1 MDTLPTVSVKNDTV
15 SERMFNLQ
23 LNTRRSYVMIGVVIL
38 LLGAIGLGFKLSNG
52 LSTVEFGFI
61 GLLIIAMAG
70 LTTTAVVFT
79 GLRLGTRDE
88 AFGLPNGSIRALLAI
103 GIMVLFVVFALPVV
117 DPSNDN
123 EKLVTDTPLIP
134 GVEVPLARLSD
145 ETKRYEAEGL
155 AVVILDYGK
164 VAQAGTNGAVA
175 VPERPA
181 KIRVY
186 AKPAAMSR
194 EAAEASKQLITAL
207 VTLLTSI
214 VSFYFGSKSVVDAT
228 RDPSA
233 PAGPSEAAVNLTLG
247 RKKIFDDL
255 GVLTAEE
262 AAWQSAISAAE
273 AVVPPTNPE
282 ELAQFNKNLETAKTT
297 FAAYVV
303 ARDAARAALAQADQA
318 LEGVRNDSDA
328 RTREVKEADA
338 KRFLDTA
345 NGEIVKIRSAA
356 EAVRAAVPRLTP
368 VEG

>member
-1 MDTLPTVSVKNDTV
+1 MDTLPTDSVSNDTV

-23 LNTRRSYVMIGVVIL
+23 LNTRRFYVIGGVLVL
-38 LLGAIGLGFKLSNG
+38 LVGAIGLGITIN
-52 LSTVEFGFI
+52 FGRGPEAFQFI
-61 GLLIIAMAG
+61 SLLIIAMAG
-70 LTTTAVVFT
+70 LATTAAVFT
-79 GLRLGTRDE
+79 GLRLGTQDE

-117 DPSNDN
+117 DPSHKP
-123 EKLVTDTPLIP
+123 EERVTDTPLIP
-134 GVEVPLARLSD
+134 NVEVPLASLAK
-145 ETKRYEAEGL
+145 ETTRYKAEGL

-164 VAQAGTNGAVA
+164 AAQTDANGAVT
-175 VPERPA
+175 VPEKPA
-181 KIRVY
+181 RISVY
-186 AKPAAMSR
+186 AKTTVENR

-233 PAGPSEAAVNLTLG
+233 PAGPSEAAVNLMLG
-247 RKKIFDDL
+247 RKKIFDEL
-255 GVLTAEE
+255 EVLTGEE

-273 AVVPPTNPE
+273 AVMPPTNPE
-282 ELAQFNKNLETAKTT
+282 ELEQFNKNLGTAKAD

-318 LEGVRNDSDA
+318 LEAVRNDSDA
-328 RTREVKEADA
+328 RTREVKEANA

-345 NGEIVKIRSAA
+345 NDEIVKMRSAA